1 MPVYEYTALDI
12 KGKTISGIID
22 ADSSRTARQK
32 LRTSKIFPVSINEVH
47 DTSKIKTKKSFSFKD
62 SFSRVRPY
70 EISMMTNQLATLL
83 GAGLPLVSAMDA
95 LISQIRSQAFKK
107 MLAKIKDSIVEGN
120 SFARSLSLFP
130 GTFSS
135 LYINMVKA
143 GETSGALDI
152 VLERLADITEKQE
165 ALKNRIRA
173 AMAYP
178 ILMSLIGML
187 VLFFLLTFIVPNI
200 TSIFSEM
207 NETLPAPTLFLIKIS
222 GIFKN
227 YWWMIFIVLTVI
239 LFALNSIRK
248 TVKGRYFFDK
258 TKLLLPRF
266 GILSKKIAVA
276 RFSRTL
282 GSLLDNGVPM
292 LSSLEIVKNIVDN
305 ALISDAIE
313 ATSKEVGRG
322 QGLGP
327 ALAGTKMFPDLTI
340 QMILVGE
347 QSGKLEAMLDKIA
360 DVFESEVENSIMSM
374 TSLLEPVMIL
384 IMAVIVGFI
393 VLSICLPIF
402 EMSTLVR

>member
-32 LRTSKIFPVSINEVH
+32 LRTSKIFPVSINVVH
-47 DTSKIKTKKSFSFKD
+47 DTTAIKTPKSFSFRG

-70 EISMMTNQLATLL
+70 EISMMTKQLATLV

-107 MLAKIKDSIVEGN
+107 ILAKIKDSIVEGN

-135 LYINMVKA
+135 LYVNMVKA

-165 ALKNRIRA
+165 ALKNRVRA

-178 ILMSLIGML
+178 ILMCFIGML
-187 VLFFLLTFIVPNI
+187 VLFLLLTFIVPNI
-200 TSIFSEM
+200 TSIFSDM
-207 NETLPAPTLFLIKIS
+207 DQTLPAPTLFLIKIS
-222 GIFKN
+222 DIFKN
-227 YWWMIFIVLTVI
+227 YWWMILIVLAVI

-248 TVKGRYFFDK
+248 TAKGGYFFDK
-258 TKLLLPRF
+258 IKLLLPRF
-266 GILSKKIAVA
+266 GPLAKKIAVA

-282 GSLLDNGVPM
+282 GSLLENGVPM
-292 LSSLEIVKNIVDN
+292 LSALEIVKNIVDN

-313 ATSKEVGRG
+313 EASKEVGKG
-322 QGLGP
+322 QGLGR
-327 ALAGTKMFPDLTI
+327 ALAGSEIFPDLTI
-340 QMILVGE
+340 QMIQVGE
-347 QSGKLEAMLDKIA
+347 QSGKLEAMLDKVA
-360 DVFESEVENSIMSM
+360 DIFENEVENSIMSM

>member
-32 LRTSKIFPVSINEVH
+32 LRTSKIFPVSIEEVH

-95 LISQIRSQAFKK
+95 LISQIRCQAFKK
-107 MLAKIKDSIVEGN
+107 MLAKIKDSVVEGN

-178 ILMSLIGML
+178 VLMSLIGML

-207 NETLPAPTLFLIKIS
+207 NQTLPAPTLFLIKIS
-222 GIFKN
+222 GFFKN
-227 YWWMIFIVLTVI
+227 FWWMIFIVLTVI

-248 TVKGRYFFDK
+248 TVKGGYFFDK

-266 GILSKKIAVA
+266 GILTKKIAVA

-313 ATSKEVGRG
+313 AASKEVARG

-347 QSGKLEAMLDKIA
+347 QSGKLETMLDKIA
-360 DVFESEVENSIMSM
+360 DVFEGEVENSIMSM

>member
-32 LRTSKIFPVSINEVH
+32 LRTSKIFPVSIEEVH

-178 ILMSLIGML
+178 VLMCLIGMV
-187 VLFFLLTFIVPNI
+187 VLFLLLTFIVPNI
-200 TSIFSEM
+200 TSIFSDM
-207 NETLPAPTLFLIKIS
+207 NQTLPAPTLFLIKIS

-227 YWWMIFIVLTVI
+227 YWWMILIVLTVI
-239 LFALNSIRK
+239 LFALNRIRK

-313 ATSKEVGRG
+313 AASKEVGRG

-360 DVFESEVENSIMSM
+360 DVFENEVENSIMSM

>member
-32 LRTSKIFPVSINEVH
+32 LRTSKIFPVSIEEVH

-70 EISMMTNQLATLL
+70 EISMMTKQLATLL

-95 LISQIRSQAFKK
+95 LISQIRSQTFKK

-143 GETSGALDI
+143 GETSGALDV
-152 VLERLADITEKQE
+152 VLDRLADITEKQE

-178 ILMSLIGML
+178 VLMSLIGML

-207 NETLPAPTLFLIKIS
+207 NQTLPAPTLFLIKIS

-227 YWWMIFIVLTVI
+227 YWWMIFIVLTAI

-266 GILSKKIAVA
+266 GILAKKIAVA

-313 ATSKEVGRG
+313 AASKEVGRG

-360 DVFESEVENSIMSM
+360 DVFENEVENSIMSM

-402 EMSTLVR
+402 EMSTLIR

>member
-32 LRTSKIFPVSINEVH
+32 LRTSKIFPVSIEEVH

-70 EISMMTNQLATLL
+70 EISIMTKQLATLL

-152 VLERLADITEKQE
+152 VLDRLADITEKQE

-178 ILMSLIGML
+178 VLMSLIGMV

-207 NETLPAPTLFLIKIS
+207 NQTLPVPTLFLIKIS

-266 GILSKKIAVA
+266 GILAKKIAVA

-282 GSLLDNGVPM
+282 GSLLENGVPM

-305 ALISDAIE
+305 ALISNAIE
-313 ATSKEVGRG
+313 TASKEVGRG

-360 DVFESEVENSIMSM
+360 DVFESDVENSIMSM

-402 EMSTLVR
+402 EMSTLIR

>member
-32 LRTSKIFPVSINEVH
+32 LRSSKIFPVSIEEVH

-70 EISMMTNQLATLL
+70 EISMMTKQLATLL

-152 VLERLADITEKQE
+152 VLDRLADITEKQE

-178 ILMSLIGML
+178 VLMSLIGML

-207 NETLPAPTLFLIKIS
+207 NETLTAPTLFLIKIS
-222 GIFKN
+222 AFFKN
-227 YWWMIFIVLTVI
+227 YWWMILIVLAI
-239 LFALNSIRK
+239 SLFSLNSVRK

-266 GILSKKIAVA
+266 GILAKKIAVA

-282 GSLLDNGVPM
+282 GSLLDNGVPL

-313 ATSKEVGRG
+313 AASKEVGRG

>member
-32 LRTSKIFPVSINEVH
+32 LRSSKIFPVSIEEVH

-70 EISMMTNQLATLL
+70 EISMMTKQLATLL

-152 VLERLADITEKQE
+152 VLDRLADITEKQE

-178 ILMSLIGML
+178 VLMSLIGML

-222 GIFKN
+222 AFFKN
-227 YWWMIFIVLTVI
+227 YWWMILIVLAI
-239 LFALNSIRK
+239 SLFSLNSVRK

-266 GILSKKIAVA
+266 GILAKKIAVA

-282 GSLLDNGVPM
+282 GSLLDNGVPL

-313 ATSKEVGRG
+313 AASKEVGRG

>member
-32 LRTSKIFPVSINEVH
+32 LRTSKIFPVSIEEVH

-70 EISMMTNQLATLL
+70 EISMMTKQLATLL

-178 ILMSLIGML
+178 VLMSLIGML

-207 NETLPAPTLFLIKIS
+207 NQTLPAPTLFLIKIS

-227 YWWMIFIVLTVI
+227 YWWMIFIVLTAI

-313 ATSKEVGRG
+313 AASKEVGRG

-360 DVFESEVENSIMSM
+360 DVFENEVENSIMSM

-402 EMSTLVR
+402 EMSTLIR

>member
-1 MPVYEYTALDI
+1 MPVYEYTALDL

-32 LRTSKIFPVSINEVH
+32 LRTSKIFPVSIEEVH
-47 DTSKIKTKKSFSFKD
+47 DTSKIKTKKSFSIKD

-70 EISMMTNQLATLL
+70 EISMMTKQLATLL

-152 VLERLADITEKQE
+152 VLDRLADITEKQE

-178 ILMSLIGML
+178 VLMSLIGML

-207 NETLPAPTLFLIKIS
+207 NQTLPAPTLFLIKIS

-266 GILSKKIAVA
+266 GILAKKIAVA

-313 ATSKEVGRG
+313 AASKEVGRG

-327 ALAGTKMFPDLTI
+327 ALAGTKIFPDLTI

-360 DVFESEVENSIMSM
+360 DVFENEVENSIMSM

>member
-32 LRTSKIFPVSINEVH
+32 LRSSKIFPVSIEEVH

-70 EISMMTNQLATLL
+70 EISMMTKQLATLL
-83 GAGLPLVSAMDA
+83 GAGLPLVSAMDV

-152 VLERLADITEKQE
+152 VLDRLADITEKQE

-178 ILMSLIGML
+178 VLMSLIGML

-266 GILSKKIAVA
+266 GILAKKIAVA

-305 ALISDAIE
+305 ALISDAIN
-313 ATSKEVGRG
+313 AASKEVGRG

>member
-1 MPVYEYTALDI
+1 
-12 KGKTISGIID
+12 
-22 ADSSRTARQK
+22 
-32 LRTSKIFPVSINEVH
+32 
-47 DTSKIKTKKSFSFKD
+47 
-62 SFSRVRPY
+62 
-70 EISMMTNQLATLL
+70 
-83 GAGLPLVSAMDA
+83 
-95 LISQIRSQAFKK
+95 

-135 LYINMVKA
+135 LYVNMVKA
-143 GETSGALDI
+143 GESSGALDI

-178 ILMSLIGML
+178 ILMCFIGML
-187 VLFFLLTFIVPNI
+187 VLFLLLTFIVPNI
-200 TSIFSEM
+200 TSIFSDM
-207 NETLPAPTLFLIKIS
+207 NQTLPAPTLFLIKIS
-222 GIFKN
+222 GIFKH
-227 YWWMIFIVLTVI
+227 YWWMILIVLAVI
-239 LFALNSIRK
+239 LFALNSVRK
-248 TVKGRYFFDK
+248 TVKGGYFFDK

-266 GILSKKIAVA
+266 GLLARKIAVA

-282 GSLLDNGVPM
+282 GSLLENGVPM
-292 LSSLEIVKNIVDN
+292 LSALEIVKNIVDN

-313 ATSKEVGRG
+313 EASKEVGRG

-327 ALAGTKMFPDLTI
+327 ALAGSKIFPDLTI
-340 QMILVGE
+340 QMIQVGE
-347 QSGKLEAMLDKIA
+347 QSGKLETMLDKVA
-360 DVFESEVENSIMSM
+360 DVFENEVENSIMSM

>member
-32 LRTSKIFPVSINEVH
+32 LRTSKIFPVSIKEVH
-47 DTSKIKTKKSFSFKD
+47 DTSKIKTQKSFSFKD

-70 EISMMTNQLATLL
+70 EVSMMTKQLATLL

-120 SFARSLSLFP
+120 SFALSLSLFP

-135 LYINMVKA
+135 LYVNMVKA

-178 ILMSLIGML
+178 VLMCLIGMV
-187 VLFFLLTFIVPNI
+187 VLFLLLTFIVPNI
-200 TSIFSEM
+200 TSIFSDM
-207 NETLPAPTLFLIKIS
+207 NQTLPAPTLFLIKIS

-227 YWWMIFIVLTVI
+227 YWWMILIVLAVI
-239 LFALNSIRK
+239 LFSLNSVRK
-248 TVKGRYFFDK
+248 TAKGGYFFDK

-266 GILSKKIAVA
+266 GLLAKKIAVA

-282 GSLLDNGVPM
+282 GSLLENGVPL
-292 LSSLEIVKNIVDN
+292 LSALEIVKNIVDN

-313 ATSKEVGRG
+313 EASKEVGRG

-327 ALAGTKMFPDLTI
+327 ALAGSKIFPDLTI
-340 QMILVGE
+340 QMIQVGE

>member
-32 LRTSKIFPVSINEVH
+32 LRSSKIFPVSIEEVH

-70 EISMMTNQLATLL
+70 EISMMTKQLATLL

-152 VLERLADITEKQE
+152 VLDRLADITEKQE

-178 ILMSLIGML
+178 VLMSLIGML

-222 GIFKN
+222 AFFKN
-227 YWWMIFIVLTVI
+227 YWWMILIVLAI
-239 LFALNSIRK
+239 SLFSLNSVRK

-266 GILSKKIAVA
+266 GILAKKIAVA

-282 GSLLDNGVPM
+282 GSLLDNGVPL

-313 ATSKEVGRG
+313 AASKEIGRG

>member
-32 LRTSKIFPVSINEVH
+32 LRTSKIFPVSIKEVH
-47 DTSKIKTKKSFSFKD
+47 DTSAIKTTKTFSLRE

-70 EISMMTNQLATLL
+70 EISMMTKQLATLL

-107 MLAKIKDSIVEGN
+107 MLAKIKDSVVEGN

-135 LYINMVKA
+135 LYISMVQA
-143 GETSGALDI
+143 GESSGALDI

-178 ILMSLIGML
+178 ILMGCIGML
-187 VLFFLLTFIVPNI
+187 VLFLLLTFIVPNI
-200 TSIFSEM
+200 TSIFSDM
-207 NETLPAPTLFLIKIS
+207 NQTLPAPTLFLIKIS
-222 GIFKN
+222 DIFKN
-227 YWWMIFIVLTVI
+227 YWWMIFTVLAVI
-239 LFALNSIRK
+239 LFALNRVRK
-248 TVKGRYFFDK
+248 TVKGGYSFDK
-258 TKLLLPRF
+258 IKLLLPRF
-266 GILSKKIAVA
+266 GLLAKKIAVA

-282 GSLLDNGVPM
+282 GSLLENGVPM
-292 LSSLEIVKNIVDN
+292 LSALEIVKNIVGN

-313 ATSKEVGRG
+313 EASKEVGKG
-322 QGLGP
+322 QGLGS
-327 ALAGTKMFPDLTI
+327 ALAGSNIFPDLTI
-340 QMILVGE
+340 QMIQVGE
-347 QSGKLEAMLDKIA
+347 QSGKLEAMLDKVA
-360 DVFESEVENSIMSM
+360 DVYENEVENSIMSM

>member
-32 LRTSKIFPVSINEVH
+32 LRTSKIFPVSIEEVH

-107 MLAKIKDSIVEGN
+107 MMAKIKDSIVEGN

-178 ILMSLIGML
+178 VLMSLIGML

-207 NETLPAPTLFLIKIS
+207 NQTLPAPTLFLIKIS

-239 LFALNSIRK
+239 LFALNSARK

-313 ATSKEVGRG
+313 AASKEVGRG

-360 DVFESEVENSIMSM
+360 DVFENEVENSIMSM

>member
-32 LRTSKIFPVSINEVH
+32 LRTSKIFPVSIEEVH

-178 ILMSLIGML
+178 VLMSLIGML

-207 NETLPAPTLFLIKIS
+207 NQTLPAPTLFLIKIS
-222 GIFKN
+222 GFFKN

-239 LFALNSIRK
+239 LFVLNSIRK

-313 ATSKEVGRG
+313 AASKEVGRG

-360 DVFESEVENSIMSM
+360 DVFENEVENSIMSM

>member
-32 LRTSKIFPVSINEVH
+32 LRASKIFPVSVKEVH
-47 DTSKIKTKKSFSFKD
+47 DTAAIKTPKSFSFRD

-70 EISMMTNQLATLL
+70 DVSLMTKQLATLV

-107 MLAKIKDSIVEGN
+107 ILAKIKDSIVEGN

-130 GTFSS
+130 RTFSS
-135 LYINMVKA
+135 LYVNMVKA
-143 GETSGALDI
+143 GESSGALDI

-178 ILMSLIGML
+178 VLMCFIGIL
-187 VLFFLLTFIVPNI
+187 VLFLLLTFIVPNI
-200 TSIFSEM
+200 TSVFSDM
-207 NETLPAPTLFLIKIS
+207 NQSLPAPTLFLIKIS
-222 GIFKN
+222 GFFKN
-227 YWWMIFIVLTVI
+227 YWWMIFILLSAI
-239 LFALNSIRK
+239 LIALNSIRK
-248 TVKGRYFFDK
+248 TAKGRYFFDRI
-258 TKLLLPRF
+258 KLLLPRF
-266 GILSKKIAVA
+266 GVLAQKIAAA

-282 GSLLDNGVPM
+282 GSLLENGVPM
-292 LSSLEIVKNIVDN
+292 LTALEIVKNIIDN
-305 ALISDAIE
+305 VLISQAIE
-313 ATSKEVGRG
+313 KASKEVSKG

-327 ALAGTKMFPDLTI
+327 ALAGSNIFPDLAI
-340 QMILVGE
+340 QMIQVGE

-360 DVFESEVENSIMSM
+360 DVFENEVENSIMSM

-384 IMAVIVGFI
+384 IMAVVVGFI

>member
-32 LRTSKIFPVSINEVH
+32 LRTSKIFPVSIKEVH

-178 ILMSLIGML
+178 VLMSLIGML

-207 NETLPAPTLFLIKIS
+207 NQTLPAPTLFLIKIS

-227 YWWMIFIVLTVI
+227 YWWMILIVLTVI
-239 LFALNSIRK
+239 LFALNRIRK

-313 ATSKEVGRG
+313 AASKEVGRG

-360 DVFESEVENSIMSM
+360 DVFENEVENSIMSM

>member
-32 LRTSKIFPVSINEVH
+32 LRTSKIFPVSIEEVH

-178 ILMSLIGML
+178 VLMSLIGML

-207 NETLPAPTLFLIKIS
+207 NQTLPTPTLFLIKIS

-227 YWWMIFIVLTVI
+227 YWWMILIVLTVI
-239 LFALNSIRK
+239 LFALNRIRK

-313 ATSKEVGRG
+313 AASKEVGRG

-360 DVFESEVENSIMSM
+360 DVFENEVENSIMSM

>member
-32 LRTSKIFPVSINEVH
+32 LRSSKIFPVSIEEVH

-70 EISMMTNQLATLL
+70 EISMMTKQLATLL

-152 VLERLADITEKQE
+152 VLDRLADITEKQE

-178 ILMSLIGML
+178 VLMSLIGML

-222 GIFKN
+222 AFFKN
-227 YWWMIFIVLTVI
+227 YWWMILIVLAI
-239 LFALNSIRK
+239 SLFSLNSVRK

-266 GILSKKIAVA
+266 GILAKKIAVA

-282 GSLLDNGVPM
+282 GSLLDNGVPL

-313 ATSKEVGRG
+313 AASKEVGRG

-360 DVFESEVENSIMSM
+360 DVFENEVENSIMSM

-402 EMSTLVR
+402 EMSTLIR

>member
-32 LRTSKIFPVSINEVH
+32 LRTSKIFPVSIEEVH

-120 SFARSLSLFP
+120 SFALSLSLFP

-178 ILMSLIGML
+178 VLMSLIGML

-207 NETLPAPTLFLIKIS
+207 NQTLPAPTLFLIKIS

-239 LFALNSIRK
+239 LFALNRIRK

-313 ATSKEVGRG
+313 AASKEVGRG

-360 DVFESEVENSIMSM
+360 DVFENEVENSIMSM